1 MNDTQAVD
9 ITRGERARRILGD
22 EMVQEALA
30 TVKQAIRDQM
40 FELPI
45 EAAKQREFLAMMDK
59 ARVQFEGWFELAL
72 AGEQIAR
79 LELDAE
85 RQAQGQIDK
94 IKERMRAWL
103 A

>member
-1 MNDTQAVD
+1 VTDQQAQD
-9 ITRGERARRILGD
+9 LSRGEHARRILGD
-22 EMVQEALA
+22 EMVQEAFA

-40 FELPI
+40 FDLPI

-59 ARVQFEGWFELAL
+59 ARVQFEGWFAEAL

-85 RQAQGQIDK
+85 RQAQGQVDK

>member
-1 MNDTQAVD
+1 MTEQQAQD
-9 ITRGERARRILGD
+9 LSRGEHARRILGD

-59 ARVQFEGWFELAL
+59 ARAQFEGWFAQAL
-72 AGEQIAR
+72 AGEQISR

-85 RQAQGQIDK
+85 RQAQGQIEK
-94 IKERMRAWL
+94 VKERVRAWL

>member
-1 MNDTQAVD
+1 MNDLQAQD
-9 ITRGERARRILGD
+9 IARGEHARRILGD
-22 EMVQEALA
+22 EMVQEALR
-30 TVKQAIRDQM
+30 TVKEAIREQM

-59 ARVQFEGWFELAL
+59 ARAQFEGWFSLAL
-72 AGEQIAR
+72 QGEQIAK

-85 RQAQGQIDK
+85 RQAQNQIDK